1 MADSRKLD
9 RRGLLLFAS
18 CFSICGCARAYQV
31 GDYVLVEWGEDNHL
45 YPAYIIELRPN
56 ARFRVHYEGYPAR
69 WDEVV
74 PLPRIRG
81 LVEGKVTPPP
91 PPQKVRLALGLLP
104 KETGKDAPVSQFKV
118 GDRIK
123 VKWRESVY
131 RANVVEVMSASTL
144 LVHYDGHESAFDEVV
159 PLSRIVD

>member
-1 MADSRKLD
+1 MAEGRELH
-9 RRGLLLFAS
+9 RRMLLVYAS
-18 CFSICGCARAYQV
+18 CLLATGCSRPYQV
-31 GDYVLVEWGEDNHL
+31 GDYVLVEWGEDKLL

-56 ARFRVHYEGYPAR
+56 ARFRVHYEGYPSR

-81 LVEGKVTPPP
+81 LVEGKVNPPP
-91 PPQKVRLALGLLP
+91 PPQKVRLALGL
-104 KETGKDAPVSQFKV
+104 KSENKGANAPVSQFKV

-131 RANVVEVMSASTL
+131 RANVVEVVSASEL
-144 LVHYDGHESAFDEVV
+144 LVHYDGHEPAWDEVV
-159 PLSRIVD
+159 PVTRIVD

>member
-1 MADSRKLD
+1 MTESRMLD
-9 RRGLLLFAS
+9 RRLLLLSAG
-18 CFSICGCARAYQV
+18 CLVLAGCARAYQV
-31 GDYVLVEWGEDNHL
+31 GDYVLVEWGEDKLL
-45 YPAYIIELRPN
+45 YPAYITELRPN
-56 ARFRVHYEGYPAR
+56 ARFRVHYEGYPSR

-91 PPQKVRLALGLLP
+91 PPQKVQLALGLQV
-104 KETGKDAPVSQFKV
+104 KKTGADAPISQFKV

-123 VKWRESVY
+123 VKWRDSVY
-131 RANVVEVMSASTL
+131 RANVVQVMSASEL
-144 LVHYDGHESAFDEVV
+144 LVHYEGHESAWDEVV